1 MFRWGEDMEV
11 IERRIALESRGMS
24 KPDAARAT
32 FFRESVSDRAS
43 SSSSPELKPTL
54 SFFAAAAGALAVG
67 AQANRDQD
75 RNSID
80 EDNDIAMDDILSNG
94 GGASSRSAT
103 NSSSFSSSSGLYKKA
118 RTTSGMQPYQIPN
131 TDLNR
136 SSASPNVLFALSEQ
150 ALDIFEKS
158 CTYDLDYLITLV
170 MQVLYMLHCDK
181 PVVDHRLYP
190 LVSPLSFFMHLRGGV
205 FCAGGFYA

>member
-24 KPDAARAT
+24 KPDAARAN
-32 FFRESVSDRAS
+32 FVRVSDRA
-43 SSSSPELKPTL
+43 SSPELKPTL

-75 RNSID
+75 GNSID

-94 GGASSRSAT
+94 GGASSSLQ
-103 NSSSFSSSSGLYKKA
+103 S
-118 RTTSGMQPYQIPN
+118 YQIPN

-136 SSASPNVLFALSEQ
+136 SSASPNLLFALSEQ
-150 ALDIFEKS
+150 ALDIFERS
-158 CTYDLDYLITLV
+158 CTYDLDYVIALV
-170 MQVLYMLHCDK
+170 MRVLYILHSGK
-181 PVVDHRLYP
+181 PVVDHRLFP
-190 LVSPLSFFMHLRGGV
+190 LVSPFFLERGRI
-205 FCAGGFYA
+205 YA